1 MTTRL
6 ALLLAIACLAACDC
20 GDDDDTSVGD
30 GDADSDGDGDG
41 DGDGDADGDADACDP
56 TENPP
61 VADPDACSDPE
72 ARQVVEASDL
82 PDATTGDAVA
92 GIGDWMI
99 GNDLVR
105 FYLDDVG
112 NANGIAPTG
121 GTLID
126 ILPAGQ
132 TVDHFDQ
139 LASIFFLEQGN
150 FLAYDEIEAGEEDG
164 SATIEVRGTV
174 RGGPQGDL
182 GGTLAVTTRYEL
194 RRCETAL
201 RIWTD
206 VTNLSDEPVNGGL
219 GTVVTDTI
227 LWGPRGM
234 QPFCA
239 AEGQGYAC
247 PGFDAANPLGSVV
260 SVPYLGAAAPLEG
273 PFAVAIVALNQD
285 DLFGVNDEQVSAVG
299 ASDALGSALSPGG
312 TRTYGRAVLVASNRN
327 DVASVSDLAFTGRA
341 RCAEQEVGTACL
353 AVDPATLPFPADDP
367 RNGGVMFYTAGDA
380 DPHDVES
387 RVPFTHAR
395 FSEDGVLSALL
406 PVGTYYWELT
416 GPGGSV
422 THGGP
427 LEITAGGDACTDA
440 TVTAAASLSVE
451 LLDGGGNPT
460 PGRVI
465 VKGTGDTPDPV
476 MGAERGGSPA
486 LNAALVDET
495 GLVDLWLL
503 PGTYHVYGTGGIEHS
518 LAEADVTLDAAGTSV
533 QLTVD
538 RLLDTTGWLS
548 ADMHVHSI
556 LSWDSSLPLD
566 DRVLAYVAEGV
577 DVVVATEHDVVGDY
591 GPTIAALG
599 YDGRIVGVPGL
610 ESTGTV
616 ITEDFPTTIGHHN
629 AWPLDP
635 DPAAPRAGAP
645 LDEGIDL
652 ETLYGRL
659 RGAGAEIVQLNH
671 GRSSTVGSV
680 WLGWL
685 DSCGFD
691 PGQSVDAAVGCDLGL
706 WDLMEVMNGSSIPHN
721 MGNRADW
728 FSLLSQ
734 LPFIPGTANSD
745 SHKMVLEEAGYPRN
759 YVAMND
765 DLGAFDVAVFDEAV
779 AAGRMFGTNGP
790 ILEVQAW
797 SSARPG
803 ELQGPGGLVRVD
815 GGETLVLHV
824 RLRAVPW
831 IPVDELV
838 VTANGVEVARET
850 ELADAELV
858 RWDADLDLGA
868 IAEDTWIV
876 VEAGTPWPAEGE
888 DPPASPEPLAS
899 VAPGTVPHA
908 FTNPGFVSGDGDD
921 TFTPPGL

>member
-1 MTTRL
+1 
-6 ALLLAIACLAACDC
+6 LLATLSTSACDC
-20 GDDDDTSVGD
+20 GDDDDTMGD
-30 GDADSDGDGDG
+30 GDADADGDG

-56 TENPP
+56 VENPP
-61 VADPDACSDPE
+61 APDPDACGEPE
-72 ARQVVEASDL
+72 SRQIAEASDL
-82 PDATTGDAVA
+82 PGSTTGDALA
-92 GIGDWMI
+92 GLGDWLL
-99 GNDLVR
+99 GNDR
-105 FYLDDVG
+105 IRYYIDDVG

-126 ILPAGQ
+126 ILPEGQ
-132 TVDHFDQ
+132 TVDHFNQ

-150 FLAYDEIEAGEEDG
+150 FLAYDAIETGQEDG
-164 SATIEVRGTV
+164 SAWIEVRGTI
-174 RGGPQGDL
+174 RGGPQGDF
-182 GGTLAVTTRYEL
+182 GGVLEATTRYEL

-206 VTNLSDEPVNGGL
+206 VTNVSDAPVSGGL

-227 LWGPRGM
+227 LWGTRGM

-247 PGFDAANPLGSVV
+247 PGFDAANPLGSVAEL
-260 SVPYLGAAAPLEG
+260 PYLGAAAPLEG
-273 PFAVAIVALNQD
+273 PFSLAIVALNQPN
-285 DLFGVNDEQVSAVG
+285 LFGVNDEQVSAVG
-299 ASDALGSALSPGG
+299 ASDALGAALSAGG
-312 TRTYGRAVLVASNRN
+312 TRTYGRALLVSTTRN
-327 DVASVSDLAFTGRA
+327 DVASASDLAFAGRA
-341 RCAEQEVGTACL
+341 RCAGQEVGTACL
-353 AVDPATLPFPADDP
+353 AVDAGMLPFPAGDP
-367 RNGGVMFYTAGDA
+367 RNGGVLFYQGGQD
-380 DPHDVES
+380 DPHDPET
-387 RVPFTHAR
+387 RVAMTHSR
-395 FSEDGVLSALL
+395 FSETGGLSALL

-416 GPGGSV
+416 GPGGGVS
-422 THGGP
+422 HGGP
-427 LEITAGGDACTDA
+427 LEVTAGGDACTDA
-440 TVTAAASLSVE
+440 GVAAAANLSIE
-451 LLDGGGNPT
+451 LVDGTGAAI

-465 VKGTGDTPDPV
+465 VRGTGDTPDPV
-476 MGAERGGSPA
+476 MGPARGGSPA
-486 LNAALVDET
+486 LNVALVDET
-495 GLVDLWLL
+495 GLVDLWLV
-503 PGTYHVYGTGGIEHS
+503 PGTYHVFATAGLEHS
-518 LAEADVTLDAAGTSV
+518 LAEADVTLDAAGADLR
-533 QLTVD
+533 LTVD
-538 RLLDTTGWLS
+538 RVLDTPGWLS
-548 ADMHVHSI
+548 ADMHVHSV
-556 LSWDSSLPLD
+556 LSFDSSLPLD

-599 YDGRIVGVPGL
+599 YDGRIVGIPGL
-610 ESTGTV
+610 ESTGNV
-616 ITEDFPTTIGHHN
+616 ISGDFPHTIGHHN

-645 LDEGIDL
+645 PDEGIDI
-652 ETLYGRL
+652 ETLYERL

-671 GRSSTVGSV
+671 GRSSTVGSL

-685 DSCGFD
+685 DACEFD
-691 PGQSVDAAVGCDLGL
+691 PTQPVDAAPGCDLGR
-706 WDLMEVMNGSSIPHN
+706 WDLMEVMNGSSVPTN
-721 MGNRADW
+721 QANRGDW

-765 DLGAFDVAVFDEAV
+765 DLATFDVATFDEAV

-803 ELQGPGGLVRVD
+803 EPQGPGGLLRVD
-815 GGETLVLHV
+815 DGDTLVLGV
-824 RLRAVPW
+824 RVRAVPW

-838 VTANGVEVARET
+838 VTANGVEIANET
-850 ELADAELV
+850 ALAVDEVV
-858 RWDADLDLGA
+858 RFDGEIDLGP

-876 VEAGTPWPAEGE
+876 VEAGTPWPADGG

-908 FTNPGFVSGDGDD
+908 FTNPIFVSGDGDD
-921 TFTPPGL
+921 AFTPPGL